1 MVVKS
6 KIIELLSYKSNLYR
20 KENHTMILL
29 KGEVVGNCN
38 PVRERVVL
46 FFGTG
51 HKNGPKNVF
60 YIPFK
65 YNSGTLIG
73 TKNLQLDGIIKGLER
88 GFFGTGI
95 GIGIRNGLGGVS
107 L

>member
-1 MVVKS
+1 MEVRS
-6 KIIELLSYKSNLYR
+6 KIVGLLSYESNLYR
-20 KENHTMILL
+20 KENHTMILSDG
-29 KGEVVGNCN
+29 KVGGSCN
-38 PVRERVVL
+38 SAKERVVL

-65 YNSGTLIG
+65 YYSGTIIG
-73 TKNLQLDGIIKGLER
+73 TKNLQLDGTKKGLEK

-95 GIGIRNGLGGVS
+95 GIGIRNSVGGVFF
-107 L
+107 